1 MEQAMKYILMIFLFL
16 SLLSVAPVPT
26 ADRRRPTTSWAPL
39 TVVIHAPPR
48 AQACTWETAPARLRQ
63 QIEDP
68 VGYPFGFVQAFSCD
82 GDTAAVVAELASRA
96 AEMQAAAAAYRAS
109 HPIKESK

>member
-1 MEQAMKYILMIFLFL
+1 MIRILVTILL
-16 SLLSVAPVPT
+16 ALPLLSIAPVPT
-26 ADRRRPTTSWAPL
+26 TDHQPPTTSWAPL

-82 GDTAAVVAELASRA
+82 GDSAAVVAELASRA

>member
-1 MEQAMKYILMIFLFL
+1 MIRILVTILL
-16 SLLSVAPVPT
+16 ALPLLSIAPVPAPT
-26 ADRRRPTTSWAPL
+26 TDRRPTTTVWAPL
-39 TVVIHAPPR
+39 TVIIHAPPR

-96 AEMQAAAAAYRAS
+96 AEMQSAAAAYRAS